1 MAETLKK
8 KPSSLFFNIY
18 IKKSKEKKGVV
29 KNISPLIVICCV
41 SLLKTLSWDKIPLH
55 GDKFRIKSKIEKFII
70 AKEQ

>member
-1 MAETLKK
+1 MAETFFYFLIYKK
-8 KPSSLFFNIY
+8 VT
-18 IKKSKEKKGVV
+18 KKRGS